1 MMIKETYKCDKE
13 KEITILQERIKL
25 IENELYEYKDFL
37 KRISTIQEDIAV
49 LKTYLKLL
57 LFFMTTILIPIATY
71 MILHPP

>member
-1 MMIKETYKCDKE
+1 MIKETYKCDKE

-37 KRISTIQEDIAV
+37 KRISAIQEDIAV

>member
-1 MMIKETYKCDKE
+1 MIKETYKCDKE

-25 IENELYEYKDFL
+25 MENELYEYKDFL

>member
-1 MMIKETYKCDKE
+1 MIKETYKCDKE

>member
-1 MMIKETYKCDKE
+1 MIKETYKCDKE

-25 IENELYEYKDFL
+25 IENELYEYKDVL

-57 LFFMTTILIPIATY
+57 LLFMTTILIPIATY

>member
-1 MMIKETYKCDKE
+1 MIKETYKCDKE

-57 LFFMTTILIPIATY
+57 LLFMTTILIPIATY